1 MMKKNNPTTV
11 VLIEDDSM
19 VLEIHRQFVERA
31 GPFQVIGTAS
41 NGREGMELMRRLKPD
56 LAILDMYMPV
66 QDGLTTLSQLRSEE
80 LNIDVIAITA
90 ANDLETIRRVLQ
102 LGAVDYIMKPF
113 QFERVKQALEQYAA
127 KRGSLTGE
135 ISLSQ
140 TELDRLL
147 YGQER
152 MESVV
157 KSEEQDLPK
166 GLQAMTLRQ
175 IVLYMEEQTGSRS
188 AEEVAEGTGLA
199 RVTARRYLE
208 YLQKQGLLL
217 LDVQYGGVGR
227 PINRYQFK
235 GNPR

>member
-152 MESVV
+152 VESVV

>member
-1 MMKKNNPTTV
+1 MGTDGLTKV
-11 VLIEDDSM
+11 ILIEDDSM
-19 VLEIHRQFVERA
+19 VLEIHRQFIEKA
-31 GPFQVIGTAS
+31 GSYKVVGMAA
-41 NGREGMELMRRLKPD
+41 NGLDGLELVRRLKPA

-66 QDGLTTLSQLRSEE
+66 QDGLTTLRLLRQEQ

-90 ANDLETIRRVLQ
+90 ANDSETIRRVLQ

-127 KRGSLTGE
+127 RRSRFTDGAA
-135 ISLSQ
+135 LSQ
-140 TELDRLL
+140 AELDRLF
-147 YGQER
+147 YGQEQLAFT
-152 MESVV
+152 VQ
-157 KSEEQDLPK
+157 EEQELPK

-175 IVLYMEEQTGSRS
+175 VIVFMGEQNGSWS

-208 YLQKQGLLL
+208 YLQKKGVLL

-227 PINRYQFK
+227 PVNRYKLNHQT
-235 GNPR
+235 R

>member
-152 MESVV
+152 VESVV

-175 IVLYMEEQTGSRS
+175 IVLFMEEQTGSRS

>member
-152 MESVV
+152 VESVV

-235 GNPR
+235 GNPW

>member
-1 MMKKNNPTTV
+1 MKKNNPTTV

>member
-235 GNPR
+235 GNPL

>member
-1 MMKKNNPTTV
+1 MMKKSNPTTV

-41 NGREGMELMRRLKPD
+41 NGREGMALMRRLKPD

-113 QFERVKQALEQYAA
+113 QFERVKQALEQYTA

-135 ISLSQ
+135 VSLSQ

-147 YGQER
+147 YGQEGV
-152 MESVV
+152 ESAV
-157 KSEEQDLPK
+157 KSGEQDLPK

-208 YLQKQGLLL
+208 YLQKQGVLL

>member
-1 MMKKNNPTTV
+1 
-11 VLIEDDSM
+11 
-19 VLEIHRQFVERA
+19 
-31 GPFQVIGTAS
+31 
-41 NGREGMELMRRLKPD
+41 
-56 LAILDMYMPV
+56 
-66 QDGLTTLSQLRSEE
+66 
-80 LNIDVIAITA
+80 
-90 ANDLETIRRVLQ
+90 
-102 LGAVDYIMKPF
+102 
-113 QFERVKQALEQYAA
+113 
-127 KRGSLTGE
+127 
-135 ISLSQ
+135 
-140 TELDRLL
+140 
-147 YGQER
+147 

>member
-147 YGQER
+147 YGQEAV
-152 MESVV
+152 ESVV

>member
-1 MMKKNNPTTV
+1 MGRNEPTRI

-19 VLEIHRQFVERA
+19 VLEIHRQFIEKA
-31 GPFQVIGTAS
+31 GPYKVIGTAA
-41 NGREGMELMRRLKPD
+41 NGHDGMEMLRRLKPE

-66 QDGLTTLSQLRSEE
+66 QDGLTTLGQLRQEQ

-90 ANDLETIRRVLQ
+90 ANDPETIRRVLQ

-113 QFERVKQALEQYAA
+113 QFERVKQALAQYTA
-127 KRGSLTGE
+127 KRGRLADGG
-135 ISLSQ
+135 SLSQ

-147 YGQER
+147 HGREHSGAAGNQ
-152 MESVV
+152 
-157 KSEEQDLPK
+157 EEQELPK

-175 IVLYMEEQTGSRS
+175 IIAFMGEQDGSRS

-208 YLQKQGLLL
+208 YLQKKGVLL

-227 PINRYQFK
+227 PVNRYK
-235 GNPR
+235 LNDNTR

>member
-1 MMKKNNPTTV
+1 MKKNNPTTV

-147 YGQER
+147 YGQEAV
-152 MESVV
+152 ESVV

>member
-41 NGREGMELMRRLKPD
+41 NGREGMELLRRLTPD

-127 KRGSLTGE
+127 KRGGLTGDA
-135 ISLSQ
+135 SLSQ

-147 YGQER
+147 YGHER
-152 MESVV
+152 VEPAL
-157 KSEEQDLPK
+157 KSGEQDLPK

-208 YLQKQGLLL
+208 YLQKQGVLL

-227 PINRYQFK
+227 PINRYQLK
-235 GNPR
+235 DNPR